1 MDTAG
6 HKRLLRPR
14 AGTSQSAPA
23 IGLKQKFA
31 NQPQGAGVQP
41 RTFLLNAAR
50 QSGIGDPESCRTILL
65 ILEASRC
72 IRAALGHELGF
83 HGTSGSRFSILL
95 TLYALDPL
103 PSTVADLADQ
113 AAISRPSIIDVIE
126 TLERRGLI
134 ACDTSGRDRNTPIL
148 LTELGRQISMRAVQ
162 HFLEV
167 ASKLAGGV
175 SLRNRTAVA
184 AACTQIQNSALQAS
198 P

>member
-6 HKRLLRPR
+6 HKRLLRQR
-14 AGTSQSAPA
+14 A
-23 IGLKQKFA
+23 LKS
-31 NQPQGAGVQP
+31 PYGAGVQP

-50 QSGIGDPESCRTILL
+50 QSGIGDPESCKIILF
-65 ILEASRC
+65 ILEASRS
-72 IRAALGHELGF
+72 IRAVLGNELGF

-103 PSTVADLADQ
+103 PSTATDLADQ

-134 ACDTSGRDRNTPIL
+134 TRETSGRDRNPPIF

-175 SLRNRTAVA
+175 SLRNRNAVVA
-184 AACTQIQNSALQAS
+184 ACAQIQNNALQVF